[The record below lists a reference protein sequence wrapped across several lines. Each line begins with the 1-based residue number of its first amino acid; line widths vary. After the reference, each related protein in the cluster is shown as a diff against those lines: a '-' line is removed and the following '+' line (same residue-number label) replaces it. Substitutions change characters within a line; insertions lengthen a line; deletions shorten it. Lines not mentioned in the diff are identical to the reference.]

1 MLRLPTPAIDYNF
14 KGLLM
19 KYTLIKGNYL
29 VVGQSPDGDSVK
41 FKATNPALWAR
52 IDTENRAIFDQ
63 KLAETGG
70 IVMLRL
76 QGVDALETHFSAPP
90 IQTPTDLVTLTSA
103 TLVAPAALSAKQP
116 AALAQLAAERLL
128 AHIGITTVK
137 WRRSGR
143 ATYVSEITYNG
154 AVIKTSLQD
163 NIPGYIV
170 TGDVE
175 QNGRPLS
182 WVFAGNTSIDDGA
195 EITTEQLASI
205 AEQSANYQLLR
216 QGVIYP
222 LYFMTLAGKLREKL
236 SKAVR
241 ESQSNAKRKPL
252 ATGAIASN
260 LWHVDASTQ
269 GCTLTTLSVI
279 TDEKTVFPSMF
290 RRIIKHQHRLNME
303 SYWAGLRANAASIS
317 VPAFDF
323 RGFFDNANPYVFV
336 ISDQDFLR
344 LADVVE
350 TKGNTF
356 KMLKAPHDL
365 VFLS

>member
-1 MLRLPTPAIDYNF
+1 
-14 KGLLM
+14 M
-19 KYTLIKGNYL
+19 KYTLIKGTYL

-52 IDTENRAIFDQ
+52 IDTENRVIFDQ
-63 KLAETGG
+63 KFAETGG
-70 IVMLRL
+70 IVTLRL
-76 QGVDALETHFSAPP
+76 QGVDALETHYSAPP
-90 IQTPTDLVTLTSA
+90 IQMPTDLVTVTSV

-116 AALAQLAAERLL
+116 TALAQLAAERLL
-128 AHIGITTVK
+128 AHIGITTMK

-170 TGDVE
+170 TSDVE

-182 WVFAGNTSIDDGA
+182 WVFAGSTSIVDGA
-195 EITTEQLASI
+195 QMTTEQLANI

-222 LYFMTLAGKLREKL
+222 LYFMTLAAKLREKL
-236 SKAVR
+236 SAAVH
-241 ESQSNAKRKPL
+241 EAQANAGKIKPVV
-252 ATGAIASN
+252 GAAPTS
-260 LWHVDASTQ
+260 LWQVDVSTQ

-303 SYWAGLRANAASIS
+303 NYWTGLRTNAASIS

-336 ISDQDFLR
+336 ISDQDFVR

-356 KMLKAPHDL
+356 RMLRAPHDL